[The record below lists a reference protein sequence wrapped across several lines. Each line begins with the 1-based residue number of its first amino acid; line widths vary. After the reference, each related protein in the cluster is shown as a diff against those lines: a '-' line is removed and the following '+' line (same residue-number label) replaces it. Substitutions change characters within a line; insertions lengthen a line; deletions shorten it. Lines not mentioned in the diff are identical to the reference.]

1 MSNNN
6 GKELYVCTYTSA
18 KKPIKLVYR
27 DERITIHPGED
38 TIEIRMNLIDR
49 AEIETLLNE
58 IFGTTNLAVIRIKDI
73 NNPEEEN
80 ADQNL

>member
-18 KKPIKLVYR
+18 EKPIKFVHR
-27 DERITIHPGED
+27 DEWITIHPGED
-38 TIEIRMNLIDR
+38 TTKIRMKLTDR
-49 AEIETLLNE
+49 AEIENLLNE
-58 IFGTTNLAVIRIKDI
+58 IFGTIDLAVIRTEDI

>member
-18 KKPIKLVYR
+18 EKPIKLVYR

-38 TIEIRMNLIDR
+38 TIEIRMKLTDK
-49 AEIETLLNE
+49 AEIEALLNE
-58 IFGTTNLAVIRIKDI
+58 IFGTTDLAVIRTEDI
-73 NNPEEEN
+73 NSPEEEN